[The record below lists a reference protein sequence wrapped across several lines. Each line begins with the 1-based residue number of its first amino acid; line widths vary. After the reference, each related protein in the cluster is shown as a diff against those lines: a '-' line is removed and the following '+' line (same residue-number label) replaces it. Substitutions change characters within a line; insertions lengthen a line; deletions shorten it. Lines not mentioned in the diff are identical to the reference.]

1 MIFNLINI
9 KSKKAIALLALL
21 ASFGSFISDVLEPL
35 APFSR
40 YIFIISIFLLIIFRV
55 IGYFKKEIYE
65 EFSYIIIFFWLVAI
79 MSGIVFLLKKNTN
92 SRNGIF
98 ANYFPIIER
107 TQDNLGIIQKDVKDI
122 KETTRGIKQDTE
134 EINKKLDNIEKKINQ
149 KPKTKKNVKKIDYN
163 LMFLNDGMIQIS
175 FMPIETARE
184 FFISEDG
191 KNYKSLGFGDFID
204 QNTGLKSASN
214 LFKFTEYNF
223 IEKKIFIKYLDINN
237 NSKGPFTISLN
248 LKNEFLKNQK
258 NHIKKYVKWVNYD
271 LRDRYYGISLRGLLS
286 YRCAI
291 KKIKI
296 KFDNSS
302 IKEIDFPTCEEE
314 FSKTRKNSYHQ
325 HQSKVL
331 KLYEFIRFNRHP
343 NKIYLSQ
350 KIENSNFEVFY
361 HPSNGIN
368 YKEYLYVYHPV
379 INKISIQIF
388 FFDDESTIF
397 KTFVNPKSN

>member
-134 EINKKLDNIEKKINQ
+134 EINKKLDNIEKKIIQ
-149 KPKTKKNVKKIDYN
+149 TPKTKKNVKKIDYN

-191 KNYKSLGFGDFID
+191 KNYKSFGI
-204 QNTGLKSASN
+204 
-214 LFKFTEYNF
+214 
-223 IEKKIFIKYLDINN
+223 
-237 NSKGPFTISLN
+237 
-248 LKNEFLKNQK
+248 
-258 NHIKKYVKWVNYD
+258 W
-271 LRDRYYGISLRGLLS
+271 
-286 YRCAI
+286 
-291 KKIKI
+291 
-296 KFDNSS
+296 
-302 IKEIDFPTCEEE
+302 
-314 FSKTRKNSYHQ
+314 
-325 HQSKVL
+325 
-331 KLYEFIRFNRHP
+331 
-343 NKIYLSQ
+343 
-350 KIENSNFEVFY
+350 
-361 HPSNGIN
+361 
-368 YKEYLYVYHPV
+368 
-379 INKISIQIF
+379 
-388 FFDDESTIF
+388 
-397 KTFVNPKSN
+397 

>member
-163 LMFLNDGMIQIS
+163 LMFLNDGMILVS

-258 NHIKKYVKWVNYD
+258 NWIKKYAKWVSFN
-271 LRDRYYGISLRGLLS
+271 LRDQYYGISLRGLLS

-343 NKIYLSQ
+343 NKSYLSQ
-350 KIENSNFEVFY
+350 KIENSNFEIFY
-361 HPSNGIN
+361 HPSDEID
-368 YKEYLYVYHPV
+368 YKEYLYIYHPV
-379 INKISIQIF
+379 INKISIQVF

-397 KTFVNPKSN
+397 RTFVNPKSN

>member
-9 KSKKAIALLALL
+9 KSKKAISLLALL

-79 MSGIVFLLKKNTN
+79 MSGIVFLLKKNTD
-92 SRNGIF
+92 SQNGIF

-107 TQDNLGIIQKDVKDI
+107 TQDNLGITQKDVKDI

-134 EINKKLDNIEKKINQ
+134 EINKKLDNIEKKIIQ
-149 KPKTKKNVKKIDYN
+149 TPKTKKNVKKIDYN

-204 QNTGLKSASN
+204 PNTGLKSASN

-223 IEKKIFIKYLDINN
+223 IEKKN
-237 NSKGPFTISLN
+237 
-248 LKNEFLKNQK
+248 
-258 NHIKKYVKWVNYD
+258 
-271 LRDRYYGISLRGLLS
+271 
-286 YRCAI
+286 
-291 KKIKI
+291 
-296 KFDNSS
+296 
-302 IKEIDFPTCEEE
+302 
-314 FSKTRKNSYHQ
+314 
-325 HQSKVL
+325 
-331 KLYEFIRFNRHP
+331 
-343 NKIYLSQ
+343 IY
-350 KIENSNFEVFY
+350 
-361 HPSNGIN
+361 
-368 YKEYLYVYHPV
+368 
-379 INKISIQIF
+379 
-388 FFDDESTIF
+388 
-397 KTFVNPKSN
+397 

>member
-9 KSKKAIALLALL
+9 KSKKAISLLALL

-35 APFSR
+35 APFSK
-40 YIFIISIFLLIIFRV
+40 YILILSIFLLIIFRV

-65 EFSYIIIFFWLVAI
+65 EFSYIIIFFWLIAI

-92 SRNGIF
+92 SQNGIF
-98 ANYFPIIER
+98 ANYFPIIEK
-107 TQDNLGIIQKDVKDI
+107 TQDNLGIIRKDVKEI
-122 KETTRGIKQDTE
+122 KETTKSIKQDTK

-149 KPKTKKNVKKIDYN
+149 TPKVKKNIKKIDYN
-163 LMFLNDGMIQIS
+163 LMFGNDGMIQIS

-191 KNYKSLGFGDFID
+191 KNYKSLGFGDLID

-258 NHIKKYVKWVNYD
+258 NQIKKYAKWVYYD
-271 LRDRYYGISLRGLLS
+271 LRDQYYGISLRGLLS

-302 IKEIDFPTCEEE
+302 IQEIDFPTCEEE

-331 KLYEFIRFNRHP
+331 KLYDFIRFNRHP

-350 KIENSNFEVFY
+350 KIENSNFEIFY
-361 HPSNGIN
+361 HPSDEID
-368 YKEYLYVYHPV
+368 YKEYLYIYHPV
-379 INKISIQIF
+379 INKISIQVF

-397 KTFVNPKSN
+397 RTFVNPKSN

>member
-149 KPKTKKNVKKIDYN
+149 TPKTKKNVKKIDYN

-258 NHIKKYVKWVNYD
+258 NHIKKYAKWVNYD

-361 HPSNGIN
+361 HPSNGID

-397 KTFVNPKSN
+397 RTFVNPKSN

>member
-9 KSKKAIALLALL
+9 KSKKAISLLALL

-79 MSGIVFLLKKNTN
+79 MSGIVFLLKKNTD
-92 SRNGIF
+92 SQNGIF

-107 TQDNLGIIQKDVKDI
+107 TQDNLGITQKDVKDI

-134 EINKKLDNIEKKINQ
+134 EINKKLDNIEKKIIQ
-149 KPKTKKNVKKIDYN
+149 TPKTKKNVKKIDYN

-204 QNTGLKSASN
+204 PNTGLKSASN

-258 NHIKKYVKWVNYD
+258 NQIKKYAKWVYYD
-271 LRDRYYGISLRGLLS
+271 LRDQYYGISLRGLLS

-302 IKEIDFPTCEEE
+302 IQEIDFPTCEEE

-331 KLYEFIRFNRHP
+331 KLYDFIRFNRHP

-361 HPSNGIN
+361 HPSDEID
-368 YKEYLYVYHPV
+368 YKEYLYIYHPV
-379 INKISIQIF
+379 INKISIQVF

-397 KTFVNPKSN
+397 RTFVNPKSN

>member
-9 KSKKAIALLALL
+9 KSKKAISLLALL

-35 APFSR
+35 APFSK
-40 YIFIISIFLLIIFRV
+40 YILIFSIFLLIIFRV
-55 IGYFKKEIYE
+55 IGYFKNEIYE
-65 EFSYIIIFFWLVAI
+65 EFSYIIIFFWLIAI

-92 SRNGIF
+92 SQNGIF

-107 TQDNLGIIQKDVKDI
+107 TQDNLGIIQKDVKEI
-122 KETTRGIKQDTE
+122 KETTKSIKKDTK
-134 EINKKLDNIEKKINQ
+134 EINKKLENIEKKINQ
-149 KPKTKKNVKKIDYN
+149 TPKAKKNVKKIDYN
-163 LMFLNDGMIQIS
+163 LMFGNDGMIQIS

-191 KNYKSLGFGDFID
+191 KNYKSLGFSDFID

-214 LFKFTEYNF
+214 LFKFTEYKF

-258 NHIKKYVKWVNYD
+258 NHIKKYAKWVNYD

-302 IKEIDFPTCEEE
+302 IKEIQFPTCDEK
-314 FSKTRKNSYHQ
+314 FSETRKNSYHQ

-331 KLYEFIRFNRHP
+331 KLYESIRFNRHP

-361 HPSNGIN
+361 HPSDEIN
-368 YKEYLYVYHPV
+368 YKKYLYVYHPV
-379 INKISIQIF
+379 INKISIQVF

-397 KTFVNPKSN
+397 KTFINPKSN

>member
-65 EFSYIIIFFWLVAI
+65 EFFYIIIFFWLVAI

-92 SRNGIF
+92 SQNGIF
-98 ANYFPIIER
+98 ANYFPTIER
-107 TQDNLGIIQKDVKDI
+107 TQGNLGIIQKDVKDI

-149 KPKTKKNVKKIDYN
+149 TPKTKKNVKKIDYN
-163 LMFLNDGMIQIS
+163 LMFLSDGMIQIS

-248 LKNEFLKNQK
+248 LKNQFLKNQK
-258 NHIKKYVKWVNYD
+258 NWIKKNAKWVHYD
-271 LRDRYYGISLRGLLS
+271 LRDQYYGISLRGLLS

-302 IKEIDFPTCEEE
+302 IQEIDFPTCEEE

-331 KLYEFIRFNRHP
+331 KLYDFIRFNRHP

-350 KIENSNFEVFY
+350 KIENSNFEIFY
-361 HPSNGIN
+361 HPSDEID
-368 YKEYLYVYHPV
+368 YKEYLYIYHPV
-379 INKISIQIF
+379 INKISIQVF

-397 KTFVNPKSN
+397 RTFVNPKSN

>member
-40 YIFIISIFLLIIFRV
+40 YIFIISILLLIIFRV

-258 NHIKKYVKWVNYD
+258 NHIKKYAKWVNYI

-361 HPSNGIN
+361 HPSNGID

>member
-9 KSKKAIALLALL
+9 KSKKAISLLALL

-35 APFSR
+35 APFSK
-40 YIFIISIFLLIIFRV
+40 YILILSIFLLIIFRV

-65 EFSYIIIFFWLVAI
+65 EFSYIIIFFWLIAI

-92 SRNGIF
+92 SQNGIF
-98 ANYFPIIER
+98 ANYFPIIEK
-107 TQDNLGIIQKDVKDI
+107 TQDNLGIIRKDVKEI
-122 KETTRGIKQDTE
+122 KETTKSIKQDTK

-149 KPKTKKNVKKIDYN
+149 TPKVKKNIKKIDYN
-163 LMFLNDGMIQIS
+163 LMFGNDGMIQIS

-258 NHIKKYVKWVNYD
+258 NQIKKYAKWVYYD
-271 LRDRYYGISLRGLLS
+271 LRDQYYGISLRGLLS

-302 IKEIDFPTCEEE
+302 IQEIDFPTCEEE

-331 KLYEFIRFNRHP
+331 KLYDFIRFNRHP

-361 HPSNGIN
+361 HPSDEID
-368 YKEYLYVYHPV
+368 YKEYLYIYHPV
-379 INKISIQIF
+379 INKISIQVF

-397 KTFVNPKSN
+397 RTFVNPKSN